1 MVSDLRLVPRTSWQ
15 SLDLSEVMDLGM
27 AGLAMVAADN
37 GSHFMD
43 KFQWKLQVDADFYV
57 GTLQVNP
64 GELGVE

>member
-1 MVSDLRLVPRTSWQ
+1 
-15 SLDLSEVMDLGM
+15 M
-27 AGLAMVAADN
+27 AGLAIAADN